1 VRTGDFA
8 TSQSAASAFSGFG
21 DETLCDSAPSAI
33 RPHKSVILCGR
44 ANDLSARVLRL
55 LTDGG
60 NPVSR
65 ATTPEDLPHLRWS
78 GSRPSRAV
86 LFVNLPTAG
95 GRELRSFRRQL
106 AEQTFVLARAMRS
119 RASVL
124 IVADPCSEVGEPG
137 LGRGLQPMLC
147 RMRAAAEQ
155 ELASTVTVNAVVLSG
170 RLDETKVAFRIWEA
184 VHGTALPDSGYVVN
198 DDDLD
203 ERSIAAL
210 MTEARS

>member
-1 VRTGDFA
+1 
-8 TSQSAASAFSGFG
+8 
-21 DETLCDSAPSAI
+21 
-33 RPHKSVILCGR
+33 
-44 ANDLSARVLRL
+44 
-55 LTDGG
+55 
-60 NPVSR
+60 
-65 ATTPEDLPHLRWS
+65 
-78 GSRPSRAV
+78 
-86 LFVNLPTAG
+86 
-95 GRELRSFRRQL
+95 
-106 AEQTFVLARAMRS
+106 
-119 RASVL
+119 
-124 IVADPCSEVGEPG
+124 
-137 LGRGLQPMLC
+137 MLC